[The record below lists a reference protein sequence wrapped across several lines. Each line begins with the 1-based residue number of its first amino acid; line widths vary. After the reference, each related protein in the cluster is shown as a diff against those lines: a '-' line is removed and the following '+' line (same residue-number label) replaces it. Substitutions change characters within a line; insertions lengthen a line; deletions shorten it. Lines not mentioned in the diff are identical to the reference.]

1 MGIWLALSHISR
13 QSGMRAKRR
22 KGANSS
28 IGRDWGFTLG
38 ITIFMLSRN
47 LEHPCR
53 YAASFPFSPDKLE
66 TTMAEVKSG
75 DTVQIHYTGTLQDGT
90 TFDSS
95 EGRDPLEFV
104 VGSGQIIPGLDSAL
118 PGMTEGD
125 KKVVQV
131 PSEEAYGPVNPEMRQ
146 SVPREGIPAD
156 IPLDPGTQL
165 QMQTPEGQA
174 LPVTV
179 VEVDETTVTLDANHP
194 LAGKDL
200 QFDIE
205 LVKIA

>member
-1 MGIWLALSHISR
+1 
-13 QSGMRAKRR
+13 
-22 KGANSS
+22 
-28 IGRDWGFTLG
+28 
-38 ITIFMLSRN
+38 
-47 LEHPCR
+47 
-53 YAASFPFSPDKLE
+53 
-66 TTMAEVKSG
+66 MAEVKSG
-75 DTVQIHYTGTLQDGT
+75 DTVQIHYTGTLKDGT

-95 EGRDPLEFV
+95 QGRDPLEFV

-131 PSEEAYGPVNPEMRQ
+131 PSDEAYGPVNPEMRQ
-146 SVPREGIPAD
+146 AVPREGIPAD

-205 LVKIA
+205 LVKIASAA

>member
-1 MGIWLALSHISR
+1 MSERRLA
-13 QSGMRAKRR
+13 
-22 KGANSS
+22 
-28 IGRDWGFTLG
+28 
-38 ITIFMLSRN
+38 
-47 LEHPCR
+47 
-53 YAASFPFSPDKLE
+53 
-66 TTMAEVKSG
+66 V
-75 DTVQIHYTGTLQDGT
+75 
-90 TFDSS
+90 
-95 EGRDPLEFV
+95 
-104 VGSGQIIPGLDSAL
+104 SGQIIPGLDSAL
-118 PGMTEGD
+118 PGMAEGD

-131 PSEEAYGPVNPEMRQ
+131 PSDDAYGPVNPEMRQ

>member
-1 MGIWLALSHISR
+1 
-13 QSGMRAKRR
+13 
-22 KGANSS
+22 
-28 IGRDWGFTLG
+28 
-38 ITIFMLSRN
+38 
-47 LEHPCR
+47 
-53 YAASFPFSPDKLE
+53 
-66 TTMAEVKSG
+66 MAEVKSG

-131 PSEEAYGPVNPEMRQ
+131 PSDDAYGPVNPEMRQ

>member
-1 MGIWLALSHISR
+1 
-13 QSGMRAKRR
+13 
-22 KGANSS
+22 
-28 IGRDWGFTLG
+28 
-38 ITIFMLSRN
+38 
-47 LEHPCR
+47 
-53 YAASFPFSPDKLE
+53 
-66 TTMAEVKSG
+66 MAEVKSG

-118 PGMTEGD
+118 PGMSEGD

-131 PSEEAYGPVNPEMRQ
+131 ASDEAYGPVNPEMRQ
-146 SVPREGIPAD
+146 AVPREGIPAD

-205 LVKIA
+205 LVKIASAA